1 MIQLIDSHCHLGFR
15 GMAEEESEIIQRAR
29 DAGVTPLVN
38 VESDSTLESN
48 LEAVALTERHKDVYT
63 VVGSHPHDAESMTL
77 EVFEGIRALGSHP
90 KVVAFGEAGLDYH
103 YDRSPRDV
111 QRNLFRKWLE
121 AAREE
126 DLPVVIHTREAEADT
141 LEILKDVGLETGGAV
156 IHCFTG
162 SLDFAKACVE
172 LGCYISI
179 PGIVTFKNA
188 EEVRSVA
195 KFVPDD
201 RLLVETDSPFL
212 TPVPH
217 RGKRNEPAFVMHTAE
232 YVASLRGVSLELLAA
247 QTVANTRR
255 FFRKME
261 DA

>member
-15 GMAEEESEIIQRAR
+15 GMVEEEAEIIERAR
-29 DAGVTPLVN
+29 EAGVSPLVN

-48 LEAVALTERHKDVYT
+48 VEAVALTDRHPDVYT
-63 VVGSHPHDAESMTL
+63 VVGSHPHDAEQMTD
-77 EVFEGIRALGSHP
+77 EVFDAIRQLGKHP

-103 YDRSPRDV
+103 YDRSPREV
-111 QRNLFRKWLE
+111 QRSLFRKWLN

-126 DLPVVIHTREAEADT
+126 DLPVVIHTRDAESDT
-141 LEILKDVGLETGGAV
+141 LDILREVGVEPGDIV

-162 SLDFAKACVE
+162 TVDFAKECLA

-179 PGIVTFKNA
+179 PGIVTFKKA
-188 EEVRSVA
+188 EEVREVA
-195 KFVPDD
+195 RIVPDD
-201 RLLVETDSPFL
+201 RILVETDSPFL

-217 RGKRNEPAFVMHTAE
+217 RGKRNEPAFVTHTAS
-232 YVASLRGVSLELLAA
+232 YVAELRGVSLELLAS

-261 DA
+261 GS

>member
-1 MIQLIDSHCHLGFR
+1 MIQLIDSHCHLGFK
-15 GMAEEESEIIQRAR
+15 GMSEEEAEIIQRAR

-48 LEAVALTERHKDVYT
+48 LEAVALTERHDDVYT
-63 VVGSHPHDAESMTL
+63 VVGSHPHDAQEMTDD
-77 EVFEGIRALGSHP
+77 VFEGIRALGRHP

-111 QRNLFRKWLE
+111 QRDLFRKWLV

-126 DLPVVIHTREAEADT
+126 GLPVVIHTRDAEQDT
-141 LEILKDVGLETGGAV
+141 LDILRAEGVGLTGVV

-162 SLDFAKACVE
+162 SLEFAKACIE

-188 EEVRSVA
+188 EEVREVA
-195 KFVPDD
+195 KFVPDSKI
-201 RLLVETDSPFL
+201 LVETDSPFL
-212 TPVPH
+212 TPVPY
-217 RGKRNEPAFVMHTAE
+217 RGKRNEPAFVTHTAE
-232 YVASLRGVSLELLAA
+232 FVASLRGVSLDTLAA
-247 QTVANTRR
+247 QTVRNTRR
-255 FFRKME
+255 FFHKME
-261 DA
+261 DS